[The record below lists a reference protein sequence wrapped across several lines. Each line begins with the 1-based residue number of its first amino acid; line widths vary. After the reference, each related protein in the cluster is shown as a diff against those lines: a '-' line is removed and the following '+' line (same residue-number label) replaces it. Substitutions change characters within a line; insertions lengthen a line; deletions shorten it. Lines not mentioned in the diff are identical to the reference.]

1 MKLISYI
8 FLFILLFFSTVY
20 SKDRSEIETKN
31 KVFPEDWIKFG
42 QFKEINKAPKGLFK
56 DKDKQFNQMS
66 KYSQKR
72 IGTIFVTQKNLMDKY
87 PENLMKGMAY
97 FEFFYMQQLKENK
110 KDIDKYIKNY
120 PNVKNHVRKSVQK
133 IYGLNKARKSMRE
146 ALGFSLEDDLQ
157 EVLLTYVTLSKLF
170 EKGEKITLKLDSDK
184 KKVYKS
190 HKKLTE
196 HISKIKSLVEEKDQQ
211 RISEKKF
218 IKEFKKLSKKSKSE
232 LNKLNNIE
240 NYKIFSSL
248 LDEIETISLEN
259 TKLLL
264 SSYKFSDY
272 LLSEIKTKEVSNI
285 YKVDLSNADFSDFKE
300 KELIVLAEASKS
312 SKKNKI
318 IKNND
323 IQKDIFYL
331 ENNNFKINE
340 FINQFSSNSLE
351 LSGLNLKLDDLDKM
365 NLWARND
372 WANAWR
378 NPIPTKIEDKSS
390 GIMIDL
396 SEEDIESL
404 KAQLA
409 MQHFKELFDID
420 FAKNFEN
427 NFQEVIANI
436 DQNSFKFSYGLDD
449 YAKYLG
455 TVFNMDIRNYA
466 DLTDLA
472 NATHNANWSVEEYAS
487 AYQVNVDFINA
498 LASGV
503 SSFDAAQVAQNLGAS
518 LQDVADTIAAASAA
532 GVSVDLESAAQGL
545 GYDSFASAVEAYN
558 QQHGTNYTAEQAKEA
573 LGQ

>member
-1 MKLISYI
+1 MKLIN
-8 FLFILLFFSTVY
+8 LILLFLFLYFSSAY
-20 SKDRSEIETKN
+20 SKDRTKIEIKN
-31 KVFPEDWIKFG
+31 KVFPEDWVEFG
-42 QFKEINKAPKGLFK
+42 EFKEISKAPDGLFK
-56 DKDKQFNQMS
+56 EKDKQFTQMS
-66 KYSQKR
+66 KYSQER

-97 FEFFYMQQLKENK
+97 FEFFYLQQLKDNK
-110 KDIDKYIKNY
+110 KEIEKYKKNY

-133 IYGLNKARKSMRE
+133 IYGLNKARKSMRK
-146 ALGFSLEDDLQ
+146 ALGFTLDDNLQ

-170 EKGEKITLKLDSDK
+170 EKGEKITLKLDREK
-184 KKVYKS
+184 KNIYKS
-190 HKKLTE
+190 HKKLTQ
-196 HISKIKSLVEEKDQQ
+196 HISKIKSLVEEKDEQ

-218 IKEFKKLSKKSKSE
+218 LKEFKKLDRKSKSE
-232 LNKLNNIE
+232 LKKLVDLK
-240 NYKIFSSL
+240 NYQIFSAL
-248 LDEIETISLEN
+248 LDEIETISLQD

-272 LLSEIKTKEVSNI
+272 LLSEIKKKEVVNI
-285 YKVDLSNADFSDFKE
+285 YKVDLSDADFSDFKE
-300 KELIVLAEASKS
+300 KELKVLAEASKS
-312 SKKNKI
+312 SKKEKV
-318 IKNND
+318 IKNNE
-323 IQKDIFYL
+323 IQKEIFFL
-331 ENNNFKINE
+331 ENNNFKVNE
-340 FINQFSSNSLE
+340 FINKFSSNSLE
-351 LSGLNLKLDDLDKM
+351 LSELNLKVDDINKM
-365 NLWARND
+365 SLWARND

-378 NPIPTKIEDKSS
+378 NPIPTKIEDTSS

-396 SEEDIESL
+396 SDEDIESI

-409 MQHFKELFDID
+409 MEHFKELFDID

-427 NFQEVIANI
+427 DFQEVLNSI
-436 DQNSFKFSYGLDD
+436 DQNSFEFSYGLDD

-487 AYQVNVDFINA
+487 AYQGNVDFINA

-558 QQHGTNYTAEQAKEA
+558 QQHGTNYTAEQAREA